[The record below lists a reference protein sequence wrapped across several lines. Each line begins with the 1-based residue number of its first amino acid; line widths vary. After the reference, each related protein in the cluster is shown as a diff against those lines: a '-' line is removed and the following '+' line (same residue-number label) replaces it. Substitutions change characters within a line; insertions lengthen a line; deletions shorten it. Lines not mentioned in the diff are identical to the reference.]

1 MSFLLC
7 ACAGHYSNEHYL
19 CDNLLCR
26 EARFVVFASE
36 ADLKKHRLTE
46 HNDSLSRNERRA
58 AMQIPVN
65 LTVGAL

>member
-1 MSFLLC
+1 M
-7 ACAGHYSNEHYL
+7 
-19 CDNLLCR
+19 
-26 EARFVVFASE
+26 VFALE

-65 LTVGAL
+65 LTVSAL